1 MTSLF
6 SKPKSPPPKS
16 MPDEDEL
23 KKARKRK
30 VSEVT
35 TRSGRES
42 TILSDR
48 PERFG

>member
-1 MTSLF
+1 MKSLF
-6 SKPKSPPPKS
+6 PSPKKEKPQA

-23 KKARKRK
+23 SRARRKK
-30 VSEVT
+30 VSEIQ

-48 PERFG
+48 NDSFG

>member
-6 SKPKSPPPKS
+6 SKPKAPKPTP

-42 TILSDR
+42 TILSDNA
-48 PERFG
+48 ERFG